1 MSLSSPWVVTMPCSP
16 HCRPL
21 AAVPRSEVT
30 GTFTIPKFFHSDGYL
45 AEEAWRAE
53 VERLRQAFGAAVE
66 ERKAK
71 KDN

>member
-1 MSLSSPWVVTMPCSP
+1 M
-16 HCRPL
+16 
-21 AAVPRSEVT
+21 T

-66 ERKAK
+66 ERKVK
-71 KDN
+71 KND